1 MVWSF
6 GVSSSPLAHSGVEA
20 LVSVAID
27 RRIVEAV
34 HCGKAVLEIAAAAHV
49 APATFAAGRGRGV
62 RHRLD
67 LLEDR
72 IAEEVAQRVRFH
84 GMHRRA
90 AVPVERRDIAVV
102 DRYGSVAARDHHL
115 VALAP
120 TLEDRAGRDA
130 AAEMNHRLVDE
141 LDMDRLI
148 VLGERSEEPT
158 SELQSLMRIS

>member
-1 MVWSF
+1 
-6 GVSSSPLAHSGVEA
+6 
-20 LVSVAID
+20 
-27 RRIVEAV
+27 
-34 HCGKAVLEIAAAAHV
+34 
-49 APATFAAGRGRGV
+49 
-62 RHRLD
+62 
-67 LLEDR
+67 
-72 IAEEVAQRVRFH
+72 
-84 GMHRRA
+84 MHRRA

-148 VLGERSEEPT
+148 VLGEPRLEDLRKATPIISEEHT
-158 SELQSLMRIS
+158 SDLQSLMRSSDAICCLKKETSYSNKLSQILFHMLRPELLVFTYTAI

>member
-1 MVWSF
+1 
-6 GVSSSPLAHSGVEA
+6 
-20 LVSVAID
+20 
-27 RRIVEAV
+27 
-34 HCGKAVLEIAAAAHV
+34 
-49 APATFAAGRGRGV
+49 
-62 RHRLD
+62 
-67 LLEDR
+67 
-72 IAEEVAQRVRFH
+72 
-84 GMHRRA
+84 MHRRA

-148 VLGERSEEPT
+148 VLGEPRLEVLRKATALFGRLEIGTASCRERVGHYVY
-158 SELQSLMRIS
+158 SLVAAGY

>member
-1 MVWSF
+1 
-6 GVSSSPLAHSGVEA
+6 
-20 LVSVAID
+20 
-27 RRIVEAV
+27 
-34 HCGKAVLEIAAAAHV
+34 
-49 APATFAAGRGRGV
+49 
-62 RHRLD
+62 
-67 LLEDR
+67 
-72 IAEEVAQRVRFH
+72 
-84 GMHRRA
+84 MHRRA

-148 VLGERSEEPT
+148 VLGEPRLEDLRKATALFGRLVRCARSAEHT
-158 SELQSLMRIS
+158 SELQSLMRI